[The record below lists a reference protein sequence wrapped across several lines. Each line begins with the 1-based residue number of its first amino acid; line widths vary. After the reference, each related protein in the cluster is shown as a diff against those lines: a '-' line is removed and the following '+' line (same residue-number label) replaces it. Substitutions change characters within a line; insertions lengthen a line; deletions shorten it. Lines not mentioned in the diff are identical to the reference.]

1 MTKIDITTRY
11 VDGNVQYQYGADAQ
25 LQMSG
30 HNRNRITVGE
40 KQHQDVRTLL
50 YDSVAEALKHYMFD
64 GSVITIR
71 KTAIIMSF

>member
-1 MTKIDITTRY
+1 
-11 VDGNVQYQYGADAQ
+11 
-25 LQMSG
+25 MSG